1 MIVCTQPCH
10 PFSFPSLENG
20 IGRAQSKKIKNKKRN
35 ETQMPPTRTLLPP
48 NPKRKVK
55 KKKTNAANKSTFR
68 FRVVYRTMP
77 CKVCHIMRDLR
88 LKVPALSLQVRQLC
102 PIPPHCVQ
110 SCASSSG
117 TSAASAAP
125 AAWVP
130 RRHSALR
137 NRRSLGRPPGF
148 SEDRCKQST
157 LDGSSV
163 QSTGYRLR
171 CVSLLCLFRGSV
183 GVEGILISI
192 TFYFTF
198 FFYFFFVF
206 DRWDFRGNGNLDG
219 RL

>member
-1 MIVCTQPCH
+1 
-10 PFSFPSLENG
+10 
-20 IGRAQSKKIKNKKRN
+20 
-35 ETQMPPTRTLLPP
+35 MPPTLTPLPP

-55 KKKTNAANKSTFR
+55 KKTNAPNKSTFR

-77 CKVCHIMRDLR
+77 CKVCHIIRDLR

-110 SCASSSG
+110 SCGSSSG
-117 TSAASAAP
+117 TSVASAAR
-125 AAWVP
+125 AALVR

-163 QSTGYRLR
+163 QSIGCRLR
-171 CVSLLCLFRGSV
+171 CVSLLCLLLVGSGEASVLRAFSFHLFFTLLFYSTFSFFRPMGFSRKR
-183 GVEGILISI
+183 EP
-192 TFYFTF
+192 
-198 FFYFFFVF
+198 
-206 DRWDFRGNGNLDG
+206 
-219 RL
+219 

>member
-1 MIVCTQPCH
+1 
-10 PFSFPSLENG
+10 
-20 IGRAQSKKIKNKKRN
+20 
-35 ETQMPPTRTLLPP
+35 
-48 NPKRKVK
+48 
-55 KKKTNAANKSTFR
+55 
-68 FRVVYRTMP
+68 MP

-110 SCASSSG
+110 SCGSSSG
-117 TSAASAAP
+117 TSAASAAR
-125 AAWVP
+125 AAWVR

-157 LDGSSV
+157 IDGSSV
-163 QSTGYRLR
+163 QSTGCRLR
-171 CVSLLCLFRGSV
+171 CASLLCLLLVGSGEASV
-183 GVEGILISI
+183 LRAFSFDLFLLYFCILL
-192 TFYFTF
+192 FLF
-198 FFYFFFVF
+198 F